1 MLENYFEEDAV
12 SGVSESPQSVL
23 GRVTLLL
30 EPFRTA
36 EGLTLTELAQRT
48 GFPRSSTHR
57 MLLQLVK
64 VGWISRSGTTYRLGP
79 KMIELGALA
88 RIHDRIHRAA
98 LPTLYDLQTET
109 GLVVHLAVLDGEDL
123 LYLEKIG
130 GRWTSETPS
139 HVGERRPAHTTA
151 AGIAMLHHRDGSY
164 APATEAD
171 AFLVS
176 GGVVR
181 GGNPV
186 RSVAAAFEAGNGDI
200 GAIALT
206 GPQGRLPEGVGR
218 LVRHAADAVS
228 ARLA

>member
-1 MLENYFEEDAV
+1 M
-12 SGVSESPQSVL
+12 SGASESPQSVL

-64 VGWISRSGTTYRLGP
+64 VGWISRTGTTYRLGP

-88 RIHDRIHRAA
+88 RIHDRIHKAA
-98 LPTLYDLQTET
+98 LPALYDLQTET
-109 GLVVHLAVLDGEDL
+109 GLVVHLAVLDGGDL

-130 GRWTSETPS
+130 GRWTSEMPS
-139 HVGERRPAHTTA
+139 HVGERRPADETA
-151 AGIAMLHHRDGSY
+151 AGIAMLHHRDGSHVHSS
-164 APATEAD
+164 EAD
-171 AFLVS
+171 AFLAS

-186 RSVAAAFEAGNGDI
+186 RCVAAAFDAGDGEI
-200 GAIALT
+200 AAIALA
-206 GPQGRLPEGVGR
+206 GAEGRLPEGASR
-218 LVRHAADAVS
+218 LVRDAADAVS
-228 ARLA
+228 ARLT